1 MAEKEIA
8 PGLWHWTA
16 PHDRIGVEVSS
27 YYLLPE
33 RVVLDPMLPP
43 SGIDWFEAHQPP
55 EDVLLTNRHHDRHA
69 WELQGRFGCMVHCPA
84 NGMYEIEG
92 RGRAEPF
99 DFGDEL
105 PGGVIAHEVGA
116 ICPDESALHIPSH
129 QALAVADGLVH
140 YGDRLGFV
148 PDRLMDDP
156 EGTKHGLRAAY
167 QQLLDLAFDKLLLAH
182 GEPVVDGTKQ
192 ALSEF
197 VA

>member
-1 MAEKEIA
+1 MREIA

-43 SGIDWFEAHQPP
+43 GGIDWFEAHRPP
-55 EDVLLTNRHHDRHA
+55 EHVLLTNRHHDRHA
-69 WELQGRFGCMVHCPA
+69 WELQRRFGCVVHCQA

-129 QALAVADGLVH
+129 RALAVADGLVH
-140 YGDRLGFV
+140 YTDRLGFV
-148 PDRLMDDP
+148 PDHLTDDP
-156 EGTKHGLRAAY
+156 EGTKQGLRAAY
-167 QQLLDLAFDKLLLAH
+167 HQLLESTSTSCCWRTASRWWT
-182 GEPVVDGTKQ
+182 GP
-192 ALSEF
+192 SRR
-197 VA
+197 

>member
-1 MAEKEIA
+1 MREIA

-43 SGIDWFEAHQPP
+43 GGIDWFEAHRPP
-55 EDVLLTNRHHDRHA
+55 EHVLLTNRHHDRHA
-69 WELQGRFGCMVHCPA
+69 WELQRRFGCVVHCQA

-129 QALAVADGLVH
+129 RALAVADGLVH
-140 YGDRLGFV
+140 YTDRLGFV
-148 PDRLMDDP
+148 PDHLMDDP
-156 EGTKHGLRAAY
+156 EGTKQGLRAAY
-167 QQLLDLAFDKLLLAH
+167 HQLLDLDFDKLLLAH
-182 GEPVVDGTKQ
+182 GEPMVDRTKQ

-197 VA
+197 SR